1 MVSIN
6 SSTKNVLPSS
16 TLGTTPTTKS
26 ATSSSIFVNDKVSSD
41 FAFNI
46 MDSYKAL
53 TDKYENAG
61 VENVIILSTPNAKQ
75 IEEMTE
81 LDEDDK
87 KLLME
92 YIAGDAKE
100 AYGFYSKKAKSFVFV
115 ESNHERKDKNL
126 EGTVAEQGA
135 DTLTHEFGHLI
146 GNKKSETAEFRNAYL
161 ADLKEINEKL
171 KENPN
176 QKIGNSDM
184 TYKEAL
190 SYFDHYIEGA
200 DFSDG
205 INEKDV
211 TARGARENYAEAF
224 SVLNDLNENY
234 SNEIFKELFSNSVNT
249 VAFSCVA

>member
-6 SSTKNVLPSS
+6 SSTINALSS
-16 TLGTTPTTKS
+16 RTLGSSPMTKG
-26 ATSSSIFVNDKVSSD
+26 AETSSIFVNDKVSKD

-46 MDSYKAL
+46 IDSYQTL
-53 TDKYENAG
+53 TDTYENAG
-61 VENVIILSTPNAKQ
+61 VENLIILSSPDAKQ
-75 IEEMTE
+75 IQEMKE

-92 YIAGDAKE
+92 YVSGDAKD
-100 AYGFYSKKAKSFVFV
+100 AYGFYSKKSKSFVFV
-115 ESNHERKDKNL
+115 ESNHERKDKKL
-126 EGTVAEQGA
+126 EGTIAEQGA

-146 GNKKSETAEFRNAYL
+146 GNKNSESDEFRKAYL
-161 ADLKEINEKL
+161 ADLKAINEKL

-184 TYKEAL
+184 SYKEAL
-190 SYFDHYIEGA
+190 VYFDHYLEGA
-200 DFSDG
+200 DFTDG

-224 SVLNDLNENY
+224 SILNDKNENE
-234 SNEIFKELFSNSVNT
+234 SNKIFKELFSNSVNT